1 MSVRSVFSAMFIQ
14 KQEEHERMLQEQEQR
29 EAAEQF
35 FEKELRTVTVRLS
48 PFLLAQ
54 IDGLAYHLEESRQA
68 ILDRIISVGTTEAV
82 EGYSFAF
89 TENDVFTN
97 EFFDTCR
104 QAAREGKTFKE
115 LMYKPSTEE

>member
-1 MSVRSVFSAMFIQ
+1 MSVRTVFSAMFMKQ
-14 KQEEHERMLQEQEQR
+14 QEEHERMLQEQEER
-29 EAAEQF
+29 EAAEHF

-54 IDGLAYHLEESRQA
+54 IDGLAYHLEESRQV
-68 ILDRIISVGTTEAV
+68 ILDRIISEGTTEAV

-89 TENDVFTN
+89 TEKDVFTN